1 MVEIPLSVVFGGGVV
16 AGGELETLGVSD
28 GLLEG
33 VPMDD
38 ENDEK
43 EFEKELPESE
53 EEMEEASA
61 EELEDTSCA
70 LEELDMSDGAED
82 DEETTALDEDLYIK
96 CQTNSGQDF

>member
-1 MVEIPLSVVFGGGVV
+1 MVEIPLSVAFGGGVV

-53 EEMEEASA
+53 EDIEETST

-70 LEELDMSDGAED
+70 LDELDMSDNAED
-82 DEETTALDEDLYIK
+82 DEETTALDEDL
-96 CQTNSGQDF
+96 